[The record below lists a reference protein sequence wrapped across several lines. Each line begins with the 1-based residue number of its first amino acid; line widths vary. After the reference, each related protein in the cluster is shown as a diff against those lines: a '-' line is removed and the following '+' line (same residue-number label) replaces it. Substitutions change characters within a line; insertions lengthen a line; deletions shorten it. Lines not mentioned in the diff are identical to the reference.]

1 MPVKKKLQRKKSK
14 QLSIGIKYKKS
25 IRKHSFIYKLFRNIF
40 LFFKKRY
47 TNLISRRPH
56 KSFVRTK
63 RRDYIKKLDLP
74 GYWSFTNNIR
84 QLLWSKKGLFSKF
97 VILYALLMGLS
108 VGLISQDN
116 YQMMSDFVRNIG
128 TNVFEGNISDIGQ
141 NIAIFSGVLAGVFTT
156 PKTEAQQIYAGL
168 ISILGW
174 LTIVWLL
181 RQHFA
186 GHKKLKLR
194 DGIYN
199 SAAPLVSTFLIFML
213 LFVQIIPFALAAIAY
228 VSAESV
234 QVFDNVL
241 FTTFFWIIEL
251 ILVTLSIYWISST
264 FIALIIVTLP
274 GMYPWKAVVSAGDLV
289 VGRRLRIL
297 YRLAWMLFIL
307 LLIWIIVLLP
317 LIVISQLI
325 EVSWLPIVPLG
336 VLLLSSFSIV
346 WCSAYVYILY
356 RKVVENDA
364 S

>member
-1 MPVKKKLQRKKSK
+1 MPVKKNLR
-14 QLSIGIKYKKS
+14 LKKS
-25 IRKHSFIYKLFRNIF
+25 ITKHSYVYNFFRNIL
-40 LFFKKRY
+40 LFFKKKY
-47 TNLISRRPH
+47 LNLTSRRPH

-74 GYWSFTNNIR
+74 GYWSFTNNVR
-84 QLLWSKKGLFSKF
+84 VLLWSQKWLFSKF
-97 VILYALLMGLS
+97 IIIYSLLTGLS

-116 YQMMSDFVRNIG
+116 YQMMSEFVRDIG

-141 NIAIFSGVLAGVFTT
+141 NLAIFSGVLAGFFNT
-156 PKTEAQQIYAGL
+156 PKSEAQQIYTGL

-174 LTIVWLL
+174 LTMVWLL
-181 RQHFA
+181 RQYFA

-228 VSAESV
+228 VSAESI
-234 QVFDNVL
+234 QVFDNIL
-241 FTTFFWIIEL
+241 FTTFFWIIEI
-251 ILVTLSIYWISST
+251 ILATLSIYWVSGT
-264 FIALIIVTLP
+264 FMALIIVTLP
-274 GMYPWKAVVSAGDLV
+274 GMYPWKAVVSAGDIV

-297 YRLAWMLFIL
+297 YRLAWMMFIL
-307 LLIWIIVLLP
+307 LLIWIAILLP

-325 EVSWLPIVPLG
+325 EISWLPIVPLG

>member
-1 MPVKKKLQRKKSK
+1 MPVKKKLQRQTVKRLAIK
-14 QLSIGIKYKKS
+14 IKYKKS
-25 IRKHSFIYKLFRNIF
+25 IKKHSIIYKFFKSIF
-40 LFFKKRY
+40 LFFKRKY
-47 TNLISRRPH
+47 TNLLSRRSH
-56 KSFVRTK
+56 RSFIRTR

-74 GYWSFTNNIR
+74 GYWSFTNNVR
-84 QLLWSKKGLFSKF
+84 SLLWSQKWLFSKF
-97 VILYALLMGLS
+97 VILYALLTGLS
-108 VGLISQDN
+108 VGLVSQDN
-116 YQMMSDFVRNIG
+116 YQLVSDAVRDVG
-128 TNVFEGNISDIGQ
+128 TNVFEGNISDLGQ
-141 NIAIFSGVLAGVFTT
+141 NVAIFSGVLAGVFST
-156 PKTEAQQIYAGL
+156 PKSEAQQIYAGL

-174 LTIVWLL
+174 LTMVWLL

-199 SAAPLVSTFLIFML
+199 SATPLVSTFLVFML
-213 LFVQIIPFALAAIAY
+213 LFVQTIPFALAAIAY

-274 GMYPWKAVVSAGDLV
+274 GMYPWKAVISAGDLV
-289 VGRRLRIL
+289 IGRRLRVL
-297 YRLAWMLFIL
+297 YRLVWMLFIL
-307 LLIWIIVLLP
+307 LLIWAILLLP
-317 LIVISQLI
+317 LIGLLQLVK
-325 EVSWLPIVPLG
+325 VSWLPIVPLG

-346 WCSAYVYILY
+346 WCSAYVYLLY

-364 S
+364 A